1 MFGHHWLRYWSFSPP
16 LESIWI
22 FTNRM
27 RINRIFKLHTRL
39 EKFNDIEL
47 NILIYNRKFIY
58 ARLLIGRGLNE
69 KLWLHMTNGH
79 I

>member
-1 MFGHHWLRYWSFSPP
+1 M
-16 LESIWI
+16 I
-22 FTNRM
+22 
-27 RINRIFKLHTRL
+27 KLHARL

-47 NILIYNRKFIY
+47 KLLIYHLKFIY
-58 ARLLIGRGLNE
+58 KRLLIGRGLNE

>member
-1 MFGHHWLRYWSFSPP
+1 MIKLRA
-16 LESIWI
+16 
-22 FTNRM
+22 
-27 RINRIFKLHTRL
+27 RL

-47 NILIYNRKFIY
+47 NILIYHRKFIC
-58 ARLLIGRGLNE
+58 AQLLIGRGLNE

>member
-1 MFGHHWLRYWSFSPP
+1 MIKLRA
-16 LESIWI
+16 
-22 FTNRM
+22 
-27 RINRIFKLHTRL
+27 RL

-47 NILIYNRKFIY
+47 NILIYHRKFIY